1 MKPANGNK
9 YINFSL
15 KDYTKL
21 RTPFCFFDETGN
33 LNDKANRYFAM
44 GMLKCSQPYY
54 LDYEVQR
61 LRQKEKFYD
70 EIKFNK
76 ISRKNIDFALK
87 VLDTVFSM
95 PGLKFSFFVINKD
108 DVDFHTEFKND
119 LWLAY
124 EVFAEK
130 LLIGNISPRE
140 IVIVLADYV
149 TTPPTVKFE
158 VNVKHSVNNHFKR
171 LAVAGV
177 CRVDSKGV
185 NLVQIVDLVLGATV
199 YDYKLTNKLAT
210 GDKHKIKLLNYLK
223 KKLKLKT
230 FVGGFRNSGFN
241 LFEYRV
247 KQKNG
252 PSS

>member
-1 MKPANGNK
+1 MKALKNAK
-9 YINFSL
+9 KTIFSL
-15 KDYTKL
+15 KDYTVL

-76 ISRKNIDFALK
+76 ISRKNIKFALK
-87 VLDTVFSM
+87 VLDLVFVI

-108 DVDFHTEFKND
+108 DVNFQTEFKND

-140 IVIVLADYV
+140 IIIVLADYV
-149 TTPPTVKFE
+149 TTPPKVKFE

-171 LAVAGV
+171 LAIAGV

-185 NLVQIVDLVLGATV
+185 NLIQIVDLVLGAVV
-199 YDYKLTNKLAT
+199 YDYKLTNKLAS
-210 GDKHKIKLLNYLK
+210 GDKHKIKLLNEFK
-223 KKLKLKT
+223 KKLKIKS

-241 LFEYRV
+241 LYEYRL